1 MDEQKKN
8 ERGLSVGAHGDV
20 LTDVLD
26 VGATAIIESL
36 DRGVYAGKEPYL
48 EIEGGKEVFYRGDYV
63 TQIALTKDEL
73 LVGRRDVIA
82 GHYPDVDLAMYWK
95 VDKSVSRRHLRFYFN
110 IRGALFV
117 EDLCNSNATFLGDY
131 GHAINREC
139 VELHPGDRII
149 VSRSVVFVFKIR

>member
-48 EIEGGKEVFYRGDYV
+48 EIEGG
-63 TQIALTKDEL
+63 LNTKTTE
-73 LVGRRDVIA
+73 RETI
-82 GHYPDVDLAMYWK
+82 
-95 VDKSVSRRHLRFYFN
+95 
-110 IRGALFV
+110 IRSPG
-117 EDLCNSNATFLGDY
+117 CNST
-131 GHAINREC
+131 H
-139 VELHPGDRII
+139 
-149 VSRSVVFVFKIR
+149 SRLIA

>member
-82 GHYPDVDLAMYWK
+82 GHYPDVDVLEGRQERVEA
-95 VDKSVSRRHLRFYFN
+95 SF
-110 IRGALFV
+110 ALLF
-117 EDLCNSNATFLGDY
+117 
-131 GHAINREC
+131 
-139 VELHPGDRII
+139 
-149 VSRSVVFVFKIR
+149 

>member
-63 TQIALTKDEL
+63 TQIALTKD
-73 LVGRRDVIA
+73 
-82 GHYPDVDLAMYWK
+82 
-95 VDKSVSRRHLRFYFN
+95 
-110 IRGALFV
+110 
-117 EDLCNSNATFLGDY
+117 
-131 GHAINREC
+131 
-139 VELHPGDRII
+139 
-149 VSRSVVFVFKIR
+149 